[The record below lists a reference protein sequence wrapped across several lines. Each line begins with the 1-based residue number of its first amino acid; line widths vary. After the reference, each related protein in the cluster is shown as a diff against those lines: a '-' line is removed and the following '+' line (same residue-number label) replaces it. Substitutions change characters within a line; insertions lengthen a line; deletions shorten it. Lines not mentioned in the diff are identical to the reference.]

1 MSGPVGGLIALFGIA
16 IVAGANLLRSRRT
29 GDRGCIGHFF
39 VSARDLSSLEWAMNR
54 SGIALFAVGIV
65 GSFVI

>member
-1 MSGPVGGLIALFGIA
+1 MSGPLGGLIALVGIA

-29 GDRGCIGHFF
+29 GDRSCIGHFF
-39 VSARDLSSLEWAMNR
+39 VPARDLSSLEWVMNR
-54 SGIALFAVGIV
+54 SGIAVFAIGIV